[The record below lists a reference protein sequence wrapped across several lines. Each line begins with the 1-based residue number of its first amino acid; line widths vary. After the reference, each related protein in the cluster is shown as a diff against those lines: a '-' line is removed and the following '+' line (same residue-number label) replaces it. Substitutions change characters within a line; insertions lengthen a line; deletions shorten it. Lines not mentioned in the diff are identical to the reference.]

1 MVLLM
6 LIKKKF
12 KNRQDR
18 ECSVLKK
25 NIAQMHLYDRWQLR
39 VW

>member
-18 ECSVLKK
+18 VLKK